1 MNKKE
6 VLIKKYIKMN
16 SDLSE
21 IMDCSFLPP
30 IEDIDILDIILYFKF
45 TFSDLHETQYK
56 QALIDLLYFQNIK
69 NIDIDIIY
77 PVVYEF
83 IIWFKMFIQ

>member
-16 SDLSE
+16 QDLSAL
-21 IMDCSFLPP
+21 MDCSFLPT
-30 IEDIDILDIILYFKF
+30 IENIDILDSVFYFKF
-45 TFSDLHETQYK
+45 TFSDINETHYK

-69 NIDIDIIY
+69 NIDIDKIY
-77 PVVYEF
+77 SVVHEF
-83 IIWFKMFIQ
+83 IIWFKLFIQ

>member
-16 SDLSE
+16 QDLSA
-21 IMDCSFLPP
+21 IMDCSFLPK
-30 IEDIDILDIILYFKF
+30 IEDVDILDIVLYFKF
-45 TFSDLHETQYK
+45 TFSDISETQYK

-69 NIDIDIIY
+69 NIDIDKIY
-77 PVVYEF
+77 PVVHEF
-83 IIWFKMFIQ
+83 IIWFKFFIQ